1 MFNPISLHQDDYLQL
16 KGNNLKEKESY
27 VCKNILNFSDA
38 QKSLACRYLLQRLN
52 DKKEIWLEVKKDRA
66 QNYQLFYYE
75 EIQQLEHSSSFLSLA
90 GVETIAFKKP
100 DKSENEQ
107 TIYSR
112 VKKKGEEVMSI
123 KHITSK
129 DELPKNPY
137 ENGYNKDGNGN
148 WYFMTRKS
156 KGTLKSF
163 DNNQKRRSWE
173 YKHNDS
179 RLLIEME
186 DINNTLSNITIYEGK
201 EIKRRDIK
209 KVIFTDIKV
218 LT

>member
-1 MFNPISLHQDDYLQL
+1 MFNPLSLNQNDYLQL
-16 KGNNLKEKESY
+16 KSNHLEIKESY

-38 QKSLACRYLLQRLN
+38 QKSLACRYLLKRLS

-75 EIQQLEHSSSFLSLA
+75 EVEQLEYSSSFLSLA
-90 GVETIAFKKP
+90 GVETIAYKKA
-100 DKSENEQ
+100 DKSESEQ
-107 TIYSR
+107 TIYNR
-112 VKKKGEEVMSI
+112 IKKKGEEVMSI

-137 ENGYNKDGNGN
+137 ENGYHKDGNGN
-148 WYFMTRKS
+148 WYFITKKS
-156 KGTLKSF
+156 KGTLKNF

-173 YKHNDS
+173 YKYDDK

-186 DINNTLSNITIYEGK
+186 DINNTLTDIIIYEGK

-209 KVIFTDIKV
+209 KIAFYDIEA
-218 LT
+218 LI